1 MAMEQGR
8 GGISGGD
15 CEVANDYED
24 GDDFLF
30 VFAKIMCSFLF
41 I

>member
-24 GDDFLF
+24 GGDDDYSYQRGRGGELR
-30 VFAKIMCSFLF
+30 
-41 I
+41 

>member
-8 GGISGGD
+8 GDISGGD

-24 GDDFLF
+24 GDDDNYSYQRARGGELR
-30 VFAKIMCSFLF
+30 
-41 I
+41 

>member
-15 CEVANDYED
+15 SEVANDYED
-24 GDDFLF
+24 GGDDDL
-30 VFAKIMCSFLF
+30 SYQRGRGGELR
-41 I
+41 